1 MKLPGKDREH
11 SGALW
16 LLIVTYAAVGFSIY
30 FALGVVAKRG
40 LGLTPL
46 IFLVAGLLFVITMF
60 TYLEGSTMLRERGG
74 SSAFA
79 RHAFNELIAF
89 IAGWVILLDYLIVI
103 ALAVLSVPHYLEPIT
118 GDTSGTIWGAAIVG
132 AVVLYIT
139 VMNGLDIP
147 ARRRPKFLLFLAGAD
162 LLLQLLV
169 VGVGVLVVMEPERLT
184 QNLDLFTSPGAEDVI
199 YSAVLAMLAYAGIEA
214 VANLAPD
221 MDLNP
226 KQFGRVVTRAM
237 WLVPLL
243 YAGMAAV
250 ALMAVPVVVGPDG
263 PTTELGSTYIEAPVL
278 GVVNAYEPGWLS
290 DGMRWLVA
298 LIAAPTLIWAANTA
312 MLGVS
317 RHAYSLAVNRQIPS
331 WLGQLGRRYETPYKA
346 IIICALIVLV
356 LALVGDVEMLA
367 GVYAFG
373 ATLAI
378 TIAHLSILRLRRTEP
393 DAERPFRVPMAI
405 RFRGAETPLPAV
417 LGAIMGTLALASVVL
432 LHDSARWVGL
442 GWLVFGVVSYV
453 IYRRFVE
460 NVSLTKQVSVDPH
473 ALTRPEISFELHNI
487 VVPIFGTKLDDDI
500 VSTAG
505 RLAAEEDAERG
516 EEGAALTVI
525 YLIPVPLTLGLDD
538 PLPEEVE
545 AEAVRATERAREVAE
560 EYEDVQ
566 VRVEILRVRKVGTGI
581 VFAARRWK
589 ADAIVMG
596 AEPPSPI
603 RGGGNLGGIGES
615 RPAEIGPITAYV
627 LKRSSCRVLLTA
639 PPADPLPE
647 EADDLPATKS

>member
-1 MKLPGKDREH
+1 MKIPGKDREH

-74 SSAFA
+74 SSSFA

-103 ALAVLSVPHYLEPIT
+103 ALAVISVPHYLEPII
-118 GDTSGTIWGAAIVG
+118 GDTKGSIWSAVIIGV
-132 AVVLYIT
+132 VVLYIT
-139 VMNGLDIP
+139 VLNGLDVP
-147 ARRRPKFLLFLAGAD
+147 ARRRPKFLLVLAGAD
-162 LLLQLLV
+162 LVLQLLV
-169 VGVGVLVVMEPERLT
+169 VGVGVLVVMNPELLT
-184 QNLDLFTSPGAEDVI
+184 QNIDLFTSPGADDVI

-226 KQFGRVVTRAM
+226 KQFGRVVTRSM

-243 YAGMAAV
+243 YAGMAAI
-250 ALMAVPVVVGPDG
+250 ALMAVPVVVGPSG
-263 PTTELGSTYIEAPVL
+263 PETELGSTFIEAPVL
-278 GVVNAYEPGWLS
+278 GVVSAYEPEWLS
-290 DGMRWLVA
+290 NIMRWLVA

-317 RHAYSLAVNRQIPS
+317 RHIYTLAINRQIPS

-346 IIICALIVLV
+346 IIGCALVV
-356 LALVGDVEMLA
+356 LALALLGDVEMLA

-378 TIAHLSILRLRRTEP
+378 TIAHLSIIKLRRTDP
-393 DAERPFRVPMAI
+393 DAERPFRVPMPI
-405 RFRGAETPLPAV
+405 RIAGAETPLPAV
-417 LGAIMGTLALASVVL
+417 LGAVMGTLALGSVLV

-442 GWLVFGVVSYV
+442 GWLTFGVVAYV
-453 IYRRFVE
+453 IYRKFVE
-460 NVSLTKQVSVDPH
+460 NVSITKQVTVEAR
-473 ALTRPEISFELHNI
+473 ALTRPEVSIEFHRI
-487 VVPIFGTKLDDDI
+487 IVPIFGTKLDDDI

-505 RLAAEEDAERG
+505 RLAAEEDPDQVDS
-516 EEGAALTVI
+516 GAILTII
-525 YLIPVPLTLGLDD
+525 YLIPVPLSLGLDD
-538 PLPEEVE
+538 PMADEIE
-545 AEAVRATERAREVAE
+545 AEAVRAVERARDVAS
-560 EYEDVQ
+560 EYEDVE
-566 VRVEILRVRKVGTGI
+566 VHAEILRVRKVGTGI
-581 VFAARRWK
+581 VFAARRWD
-589 ADAIVMG
+589 ADAIVLG
-596 AEPPSPI
+596 AEPPSAI
-603 RGGGNLGGIGES
+603 RGGGSLGGVGES

-627 LKRSSCRVLLTA
+627 LKRSPVRVLLTA
-639 PPADPLPE
+639 PPAD
-647 EADDLPATKS
+647 